1 MTDDENKSSQPPL
14 SPAYSEHDDT
24 PPPPEP
30 PQKPSRPPSPQKEPG
45 HQPKPGTEEAK
56 ELHTARSLIMVG
68 SIAGPVSL
76 FIGGILLSTVGAVCA
91 FLGLRKV
98 NKLIGGQANA
108 DILISSMKRS
118 ATIALIVCGLAIVL
132 NGISSIIM
140 FPIILEAVQNGDYG
154 NIMPGIGDA
163 NTAPGTSSTW
173 G

>member
-1 MTDDENKSSQPPL
+1 MTDDENKSSHPTL
-14 SPAYSEHDDT
+14 SLAYSEHDEM
-24 PPPPEP
+24 PPPEP
-30 PQKPSRPPSPQKEPG
+30 PRKPSSSPSPQKDPG
-45 HQPKPGTEEAK
+45 HEPRPGTEEAK
-56 ELHTARSLIMVG
+56 EIHTARNLIMVG

-76 FIGGILLSTVGAVCA
+76 FIGGVLLSTVGAVCA

-98 NKLIGGQANA
+98 NKLTGEQANTG
-108 DILISSMKRS
+108 ILLSSMRRS
-118 ATIALIVCGLAIVL
+118 ATIALVVCGLAIVL